1 MLVATGQQV
10 IAVNV
15 NRAAFIYRVNPNAA
29 ASSFVAILAKTPVS
43 VPAHLVL
50 RSAEI
55 TATTRCA
62 KQTVVIAASHVKNSA
77 TGSVRISIARSL
89 VENHATDQD
98 AMSHAKRS
106 YSVNTCVSVFAVK
119 NVQSCAEFVTK
130 TLKNS
135 AVTGPKLCL
144 WNWWTVVMY
153 LK

>member
-1 MLVATGQQV
+1 MT
-10 IAVNV
+10 AVNV
-15 NRAAFIYRVNPNAA
+15 NRVASIYRVNPNAA
-29 ASSFVAILAKTPVS
+29 VSSFVAILAKAPVS

-55 TATTRCA
+55 TATIRCA
-62 KQTVVIAASHVKNSA
+62 KETVVIAASHVKNGA
-77 TGSVRISIARSL
+77 TGSVRITTAQRL

-106 YSVNTCVSVFAVK
+106 YSVNTCVLVFVVK

-130 TLKNS
+130 MLKNL